1 MATTKTPL
9 TVPQGATFVRTVQ
22 WLQADGVTPVS
33 LTGYTAAMQ
42 VRKNYAATTAVLSLS
57 SPSSGLS
64 IDAGTGTTTIT
75 ITSGQT
81 AALAPGGY
89 VYDLELT
96 LTSGTVVTRLLEG
109 PLTVTPEVT
118 R

>member
-1 MATTKTPL
+1 VATKTPL
-9 TVPQGATFVRTVQ
+9 EVPQGATFVRTVQ
-22 WLQADGVTPVS
+22 WLQADAVTAVN

-42 VRKNYAATTAVLSLS
+42 IRRGYSAASPVLSLT
-57 SPSSGLS
+57 SPSSGLA
-64 IDAGTGTTTIT
+64 ITAATGTTTIT

-81 AALAPGGY
+81 AALTPGPY

-96 LTSGTVVTRLLEG
+96 LTSGAVVTRLLEG